1 MSKNILS
8 LTIIFILTSIVCPCG
23 AVGPYP
29 PAAGQPGSTAI
40 DPNDPNFI
48 AWADGWQNYNVGSNC
63 SIEWQTPQKALGK
76 AIGTQQDHDIVCLGR
91 GGSITMTF
99 STGIGDGPGYDLA
112 VFENACSDTFLE
124 LADVEVS
131 SDGINFFRFNN
142 DSLTLNPVGAF
153 GAVNPT
159 NITGLAG
166 KYRQGYGTPFDLDEL
181 TGISPL
187 LDVNNINYVRLVDIV
202 GNGTYL
208 DTSGD
213 IIYDPYPTIGSA
225 GFDLDAVGVLNMRT
239 ADFDHS
245 GSIDIT
251 DLSIITQAWLS
262 HPASAN
268 WNNLCDI
275 SNPKDDVIDMYDFA
289 IFSKQWLAGN

>member
-8 LTIIFILTSIVCPCG
+8 LTIILILISIVCPCG
-23 AVGPYP
+23 AAGPYP
-29 PAAGQPGSTAI
+29 PAAGQSGSTAVHM
-40 DPNDPNFI
+40 NDPNFI
-48 AWADGWQNYNVGSNC
+48 AWADGWQNYNVGSEC
-63 SIEWQTPQKALGK
+63 GIEWQTPEKALGK
-76 AIGTQQDHDIVCLGR
+76 AVGDSFDIVCLGR
-91 GGSITMTF
+91 SGSITMTF
-99 STGIGDGPGYDLA
+99 SGGIGDGPGYDFA
-112 VFENACSDTFLE
+112 IFENSFSDTFLE
-124 LADVEVS
+124 LAYVEVS
-131 SDGINFFRFNN
+131 SDGINFFRFDN
-142 DSLTLNPVGAF
+142 DSLTK
-153 GAVNPT
+153 NPT
-159 NITGLAG
+159 AGTVYPTDITGLAG

-181 TGISPL
+181 TGISQL
-187 LDVNNINYVRLVDIV
+187 LDVNNIGYVRLVDIV

-213 IIYDPYPTIGSA
+213 IIYDPYPTTGSA
-225 GFDLDAVGVLNMRT
+225 GFDLDAVGVLNMRA

-245 GSIDIT
+245 GTVDPA
-251 DLSIITQAWLS
+251 DLAIITQAWLS